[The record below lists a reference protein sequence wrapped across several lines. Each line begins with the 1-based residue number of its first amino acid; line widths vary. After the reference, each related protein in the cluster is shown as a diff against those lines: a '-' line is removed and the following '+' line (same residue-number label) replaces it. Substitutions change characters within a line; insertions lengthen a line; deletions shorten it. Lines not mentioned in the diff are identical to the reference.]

1 MTQLLSLT
9 LSDHSLWRLGSILVA
24 ITATI
29 VLGTLIARILS
40 NRDAASRHATYLV
53 ILASVLILPV
63 VITALDHF
71 GLNWSLRVLAD
82 AEPDPVVTAPNPNS
96 PAVALNSEPL
106 IIDLEPGTRS
116 TPEPPGMEATNSVA
130 APSPTFAFS
139 WRHVVTASVVI
150 WGVGT
155 LLSFARLFF
164 GLIRLSGFR
173 ARCQAMTDEQ
183 TIELLSEV
191 ASRLGMAIPPR
202 LLLREGIEVP
212 MALGFLRPAI
222 VMPARLEDIDG
233 LREILIHEAAHLVR
247 RDPLVGVL
255 QRVAGA
261 LFWPHPL
268 IFYLNRSLSRACE
281 EVCDNYVLQFGDRFR
296 YSRVLLALG
305 GTFEQA
311 PNSLAAVGLMS
322 SRWDLRDR
330 ITGLLDDRRNVMLRA
345 RPLRMFATAMLLPAI
360 GLTLGLLRSA
370 SGAAPAD
377 TIVRA
382 GQADIVVTAG
392 QSVQEAIDKAPEGA
406 TIKLAAGTF
415 QESITITKPVTLQ
428 GAGWEKTTIGP
439 GSTGPLTQKQ
449 KDEFFAA
456 LEATSDRQERAKIA
470 LAFVNRQPLPALT
483 VKNAKGVVLR
493 GIRFRGPA
501 TGDPEGG
508 LSNESL
514 VSFVNATGS
523 LRECAIVG
531 PFMNGIMIHN
541 GSDVQ
546 IENSLVAAL
555 WGTGVG
561 AGPGTK
567 LRMSDSDVRNCY
579 LRCVTLVTDQATV
592 ERCRISGSAWHGIR
606 YDNCSPKVLNNHIF
620 GNARSGIYASGRTS
634 ATVVGNVFWRN
645 EMDAMSC
652 WFNNVDTIEQ
662 NTIIG
667 NLREGI
673 AVVGGAKPTLSR
685 NIFVRNP
692 IAVTCSKVASPGQS
706 SVEGPSGKPK
716 LEANFFFENPEQILE
731 GKDAWLL
738 PPDSRS
744 DDPKVAGPG
753 DSFRLA
759 ADSPARLA
767 KAGAADPVV
776 FASPFPIQ
784 PEETSI
790 IPDRDTRDFSKWK
803 KSAAR

>member
-1 MTQLLSLT
+1 MTRLLSLT

-29 VLGTLIARILS
+29 VLGALLARTLS

-53 ILASVLILPV
+53 VLASVLILPV

-71 GLNWSLRVLAD
+71 GLNWSLRVLAG
-82 AEPDPVVTAPNPNS
+82 AESNPAVTAPNANS
-96 PAVALNSEPL
+96 SATALNSDSL
-106 IIDLEPGTRS
+106 IIDLKPGTRS
-116 TPEPPGMEATNSVA
+116 MPEPPATQATNSVTA
-130 APSPTFAFS
+130 SSPTFAFS
-139 WRHVVTASVVI
+139 WRNVITVTVVT

-155 LLSFARLFF
+155 LLLFARLFF
-164 GLIRLSGFR
+164 GLIRLAGFR
-173 ARCQAMTDEQ
+173 ARCLAMTDQ
-183 TIELLSEV
+183 QLIELLSEV
-191 ASRLGMAIPPR
+191 TSRLGMATTPR
-202 LLLREGIEVP
+202 LLSREGIDVP

-222 VMPARLEDIDG
+222 VMPARLEKIDG

-255 QRVAGA
+255 QRLAGA

-311 PNSLAAVGLMS
+311 PSSLAVVALMS
-322 SRWDLRDR
+322 SRWDLIDR

-345 RPLRMFATAMLLPAI
+345 RPLSKFATAMLLPTI
-360 GLTLGLLRSA
+360 GLTLGLLRSTSA
-370 SGAAPAD
+370 AAPAD
-377 TIVRA
+377 
-382 GQADIVVTAG
+382 IVVAAG

-406 TIKLAAGTF
+406 TIRLTAGAF
-415 QESITITKPVTLQ
+415 KESITITKSLTLQ
-428 GAGWEKTTIGP
+428 GVGYEKTTIGP
-439 GSTGPLTQKQ
+439 DSTALLTQQ
-449 KDEFFAA
+449 KKDDFFAA
-456 LEATSDRQERAKIA
+456 LEATSEPEERARIA
-470 LAFVNRQPLPALT
+470 VAFVNRRLPPTLAI
-483 VKNAKGVVLR
+483 KNTKGVLLR

-501 TGDPEGG
+501 TGDFPGV
-508 LSNESL
+508 LSSKSL

-523 LRECAIVG
+523 MRECAVVG
-531 PFMNGIMIHN
+531 PFMDGVRILD

-555 WGTGVG
+555 WGTGV
-561 AGPGTK
+561 AVGPGTK
-567 LRMSDSDVRNCY
+567 LRMCDSDVRNCY
-579 LRCVTLVTDQATV
+579 HRCVTLLTDQATI

-606 YDNCSPKVLNNHIF
+606 YDDCSPKILNNHIF
-620 GNARSGIYASGRTS
+620 GNARSGIYASGQTS

-652 WFNNVDTIEQ
+652 WFNNADTIEH

-673 AVVGGAKPTLSR
+673 AVVGASKPTLSR
-685 NIFVRNP
+685 NIFAQNP
-692 IAVTCSKVASPGQS
+692 VAVICSKVASRGQPLADA
-706 SVEGPSGKPK
+706 PSGAPR
-716 LEANFFFENPEQILE
+716 LEANFFFENPRQVQDGEVA
-731 GKDAWLL
+731 KPL
-738 PPDSRS
+738 PPGNQSA
-744 DDPKVAGPG
+744 DPKVAGAG
-753 DSFRLA
+753 DNFRLA
-759 ADSPARLA
+759 ADSSARLA
-767 KAGAADPVV
+767 NTGAADPIA
-776 FASPFPIQ
+776 FGSPFPIQ

-790 IPDRDTRDFSKWK
+790 IPDLDTRDYSKWK
-803 KSAAR
+803 KPAAREEARRKE